1 MILRGKDLFKY
12 LSKEFDMRYYPFEYM
27 SDFEKFE
34 EKLSSK
40 EIFYSFL
47 TGKKVVIR
55 VWACFFKVWD
65 RSEMK
70 AMKNCHDLYLKWE
83 VLLLAEVLL

>member
-12 LSKEFDMRYYPFEYM
+12 LSKEFDIRYYPFEYM
-27 SDFEKFE
+27 SDF

-55 VWACFFKVWD
+55 V
-65 RSEMK
+65 
-70 AMKNCHDLYLKWE
+70 
-83 VLLLAEVLL
+83 

>member
-12 LSKEFDMRYYPFEYM
+12 LSKEFDIRYYPFEYM
-27 SDFEKFE
+27 SDFEKFV

-47 TGKKVVIR
+47 TGKKIVIKSMSMFLR
-55 VWACFFKVWD
+55 FGL
-65 RSEMK
+65 
-70 AMKNCHDLYLKWE
+70 DLK
-83 VLLLAEVLL
+83 

>member
-12 LSKEFDMRYYPFEYM
+12 LSKEFDMRYYPFEYV

-55 VWACFFKVWD
+55 V
-65 RSEMK
+65 
-70 AMKNCHDLYLKWE
+70 
-83 VLLLAEVLL
+83 